1 MNQSIKCELLE
12 HIETTIKELKH
23 YKELSSDISEV
34 HHELFNQDYYI
45 IGYYQAEQWMKQH
58 NITAFQGMEYVHDYE
73 SFHFGEKRDYTN
85 AEALVNMIVYIKGE
99 ELLYELESEIYA
111 K

>member
-1 MNQSIKCELLE
+1 MNQSIKSELLE
-12 HIETTIKELKH
+12 HIETTTKELRH
-23 YKELSSDISEV
+23 YKELPKEVSD
-34 HHELFNQDYYI
+34 L
-45 IGYYQAEQWMKQH
+45 KH
-58 NITAFQGMEYVHDYE
+58 NITAFQGMEYVHTYE
-73 SFHFGEKRDYTN
+73 SFHFGEKRDYTD

>member
-1 MNQSIKCELLE
+1 MVESPVLQ
-12 HIETTIKELKH
+12 TTRRERRRTEVRDRILDAARVLFDERGYDDTKV
-23 YKELSSDISEV
+23 SDICDRAD
-34 HHELFNQDYYI
+34 LAYGTFFN
-45 IGYYQAEQWMKQH
+45 
-58 NITAFQGMEYVHDYE
+58 
-73 SFHFGEKRDYTN
+73 HFGEKRDYTD

>member
-12 HIETTIKELKH
+12 YMKTEIEEMRR
-23 YKELSSDISEV
+23 YKELSSDISEI
-34 HHELFNQDYYI
+34 HHKLFNQDYYI
-45 IGYYQAEQWMKQH
+45 IGYYQAEQWMLQH
-58 NITAFQGMEYVHDYE
+58 NITAFKGIEYVHNYE
-73 SFHFGEKRDYTN
+73 SFHFGEKRDYTD

-99 ELLYELESEIYA
+99 ELLHELESEIYA